1 LGQPV
6 KLKSLITR
14 INRRLAKTQERLC
27 KSRPNEVQA
36 LGEYYLVNG
45 ARKAICRCRLE
56 PIAFA
61 AERKILTADDVI
73 ERDEPIGFVADESPI
88 LCREPR
94 RQKS

>member
-1 LGQPV
+1 MGQPV

-56 PIAFA
+56 PITFA
-61 AERKILTADDVI
+61 AERNILTPDDII
-73 ERDEPIGFVADESPI
+73 ERDEPLGFVADEGAIP
-88 LCREPR
+88 CRER
-94 RQKS
+94 LQQKS